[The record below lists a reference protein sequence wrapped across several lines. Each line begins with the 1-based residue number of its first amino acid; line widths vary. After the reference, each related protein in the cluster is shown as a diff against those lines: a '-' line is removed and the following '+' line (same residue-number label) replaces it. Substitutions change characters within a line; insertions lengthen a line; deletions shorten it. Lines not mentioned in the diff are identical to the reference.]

1 MSRPIRAPDLENF
14 EYARVLAPEDLAA
27 AAAAAKRFSRYF
39 RGLSIFD
46 FFDSIDPTA
55 TLTPKFAATQYRA
68 LLGILLGFEP

>member
-46 FFDSIDPTA
+46 FFDSIDPYRKSRLIGPQVHFDTA
-55 TLTPKFAATQYRA
+55 WSRMR
-68 LLGILLGFEP
+68 ID